1 MEKRT
6 KSLILGDRII
16 WVVIVFLSFI
26 SLIEVYSSIGKAAY
40 DHGWSISATVVKH
53 VAIVVVSYIFMIGIS
68 HVPFKWFSGMSKLG
82 FWLCLIMMG
91 VMVVVSVSGR
101 ITGAVDGHAAS
112 RWLDDIPI
120 IGQFQPSEIAK
131 FVLLIFLARQISKY
145 RESLKDFDTFKKLLL
160 PVGVI
165 AILIFPENFSTAA
178 LVFLAC
184 MVLMYVGG
192 VNKKY
197 LLWTFLLVAG
207 AVALF
212 LILCFVLK
220 IELFRSE
227 TWVNRIN
234 DWLNSDKD
242 AVTQTNIAKIAI
254 ASGGLPGVGIGN
266 TVQGR
271 YLNESHTDFIYSVI
285 TEEMGLVWVLLII
298 AAYLI
303 FFIRCM
309 SVARNCDSFFGQ
321 LTVAGLGFLITFQA
335 MVNMGVATG
344 YLPVT
349 GQTLPLVS
357 YGGTSYVLTCCA
369 VGVILSISNH
379 NIKKKRLANQQVVET
394 EQTETED
401 INTENNTENESDN

>member
-212 LILCFVLK
+212 LILCFVLLYTVK
-220 IELFRSE
+220 
-227 TWVNRIN
+227 V
-234 DWLNSDKD
+234 
-242 AVTQTNIAKIAI
+242 IA
-254 ASGGLPGVGIGN
+254 
-266 TVQGR
+266 
-271 YLNESHTDFIYSVI
+271 
-285 TEEMGLVWVLLII
+285 
-298 AAYLI
+298 
-303 FFIRCM
+303 
-309 SVARNCDSFFGQ
+309 
-321 LTVAGLGFLITFQA
+321 
-335 MVNMGVATG
+335 
-344 YLPVT
+344 
-349 GQTLPLVS
+349 
-357 YGGTSYVLTCCA
+357 
-369 VGVILSISNH
+369 
-379 NIKKKRLANQQVVET
+379 
-394 EQTETED
+394 
-401 INTENNTENESDN
+401 

>member
-1 MEKRT
+1 M
-6 KSLILGDRII
+6 ILGDRII

-53 VAIVVVSYIFMIGIS
+53 VVIVVVSYILMIGIS

-91 VMVVVSVSGR
+91 VMVVIAFSSKL
-101 ITGAVDGHAAS
+101 TGAADGHAAS

-145 RESLKDFDTFKKLLL
+145 RESLKEGDTFKKLIL
-160 PVGVI
+160 PVVVI
-165 AILIFPENFSTAA
+165 SALIFPENFSTAA
-178 LVFLAC
+178 LVFLSC
-184 MVLMYVGG
+184 IVLMYVGG

-197 LLWTFLLVAG
+197 LLWTLAVVVALVGIFLL
-207 AVALF
+207 
-212 LILCFVLK
+212 CSFVFKLSV
-220 IELFRSE
+220 FRSE

-242 AVTQTNIAKIAI
+242 AMTQTNIAKIAI

-309 SVARNCDSFFGQ
+309 SVSRNCDSFFGQ

-369 VGVILSISNH
+369 VGVILSVSNH
-379 NIKKKRLANQQVVET
+379 NAKKKRLAQQQVVET
-394 EQTETED
+394 EQAETENS
-401 INTENNTENESDN
+401 NTEKKTENESDN